1 MATFNGGRMVA
12 LFLCVLFVASASFAQ
27 EQDDWETVVF
37 YMVDPTNERLA
48 PEVEEYIDKWND
60 PLTWETFERDFTPAR
75 DAQMALVDR
84 ENRARIQAAEARLK
98 ADLRMRGDGTS
109 SWYPSWIPLA
119 FAEATED
126 SLFKNILGLEGA
138 QYDAPPRA
146 GERQSLREF
155 FELDGFEPD
164 GLNDDASQRYR
175 TCDDR
180 SRRCRKELYANFRE
194 LVEIHDASQISAT
207 APRIISFTIQAR
219 ASESTIPEVEVTDL
233 SFVAEQ
239 DEEGT
244 TRTRTAGEAEDIQ
257 YADFNWESIRLL
269 QPAAMDPDP
278 YLIDSPVSYNG
289 KPYWHPAAKP
299 VSSTEASSW
308 GRIKATFAD

>member
-1 MATFNGGRMVA
+1 MATFNGGRVVA

-27 EQDDWETVVF
+27 EPEEVWDTVVL
-37 YMVDPTNERLA
+37 YMVDPINERLA

-75 DAQMALVDR
+75 DAQMAQVDR
-84 ENRARIQAAEARLK
+84 ENRARKQAAREHLLE
-98 ADLRMRGDGTS
+98 DLRTRGDGTS
-109 SWYPSWIPLA
+109 SWYPSWIPLGA
-119 FAEATED
+119 ATTMED
-126 SLFKNILGLEGA
+126 SLFKNILSLPGRT
-138 QYDAPPRA
+138 YDTDERA
-146 GERQSLREF
+146 GQNQLLVEF
-155 FELDGFEPD
+155 FELDGTEPY
-164 GLNDDASQRYR
+164 GLNSDGSQRFR
-175 TCDDR
+175 ACEDR
-180 SRRCRKELYANFRE
+180 RRRCRKEFYANFRE
-194 LVEIHDASQISAT
+194 LVEIHDASQVSAT
-207 APRIISFTIQAR
+207 APRVISFTIQVKSSR
-219 ASESTIPEVEVTDL
+219 DRTPVEFGG
-233 SFVAEQ
+233 FVDELNEQVSAEP
-239 DEEGT
+239 GT
-244 TRTRTAGEAEDIQ
+244 ATT